1 MYLFLG
7 LVLVWWRRLPREDWQ
22 TQNNRGTVSLFPLE
36 EATMERLTVYH
47 NPG

>member
-1 MYLFLG
+1 MSTG
-7 LVLVWWRRLPREDWQ
+7 ERRGRTREDWQ
-22 TQNNRGTVSLFPLE
+22 TQNSRGTVSLFLLE